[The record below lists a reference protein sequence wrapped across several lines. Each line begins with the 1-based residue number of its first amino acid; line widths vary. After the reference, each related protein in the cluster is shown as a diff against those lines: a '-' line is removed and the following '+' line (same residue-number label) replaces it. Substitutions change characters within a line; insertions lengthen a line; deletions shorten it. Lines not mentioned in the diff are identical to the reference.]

1 MASEARN
8 MFFFLSGATPSSPLP
23 PISFLSAVAAALFS
37 LFSWSLLVRWTGALV
52 PRLDVYN
59 IYEFTEN

>member
-8 MFFFLSGATPSSPLP
+8 MFFFLSGATPSSP
-23 PISFLSAVAAALFS
+23 PISFLSALAAALFS